1 MSEKKLVT
9 VEVDRVRGHVH
20 VTSNG
25 RRWELTPEQAE
36 SLALLLIRSVREGQE

>member
-1 MSEKKLVT
+1 MSDETLVS
-9 VEVDRVRGHVH
+9 VQVDRVRKHIH

-36 SLALLLIRSVREGQE
+36 SLAVLLVRAVREGQE

>member
-1 MSEKKLVT
+1 MGDKKLVN
-9 VEVDRVRGHVH
+9 VQVDRVDECIH

-36 SLALLLIRSVREGQE
+36 SLAVLLIRAVREGQE

>member
-1 MSEKKLVT
+1 MSDQKV
-9 VEVDRVRGHVH
+9 VSVRVDRVDECIH

-36 SLALLLIRSVREGQE
+36 SLAVLLIRAVREDQE

>member
-1 MSEKKLVT
+1 MSDKKLVN
-9 VEVDRVRGHVH
+9 VQVDRVRSHVH

-36 SLALLLIRSVREGQE
+36 SLAVQLIRAVREGQE